1 MLVNFG
7 NKYVREKK
15 YGKTII
21 VNRYIKY
28 IIPVGS
34 SAATGIAYKLAMLLI
49 KRRNFLV
56 KESGSVLYETNVC

>member
-28 IIPVGS
+28 I
-34 SAATGIAYKLAMLLI
+34 TTC
-49 KRRNFLV
+49 RFLRGNGYCLQISYV
-56 KESGSVLYETNVC
+56 ID